1 MDNNSADAI
10 IQECRKEIDQLD
22 DQILALFAKRCEFV
36 ARVGEVKKNL
46 PGTQCFIR
54 PGREASMV
62 RRVVK
67 QGAGKLPRQTIAS
80 MWRMLISG
88 SILIEQ
94 NVSVAAYA
102 PDACPDYF
110 WLSREYFGPFTPVRK
125 HPAINRVLGDVMEG
139 DSTIGLLPMPH
150 EAAAENW
157 WVTLAQGGEDWP
169 RIFACVPFLHSGRG
183 NKQTVPSAIAIAKL
197 KPEKTGNDVSLVA
210 VKADANTSRGR
221 LSEGFTRYGLEASCL
236 ATEEALDKR
245 QDTRWHLF
253 EIPEFVSPDYESM
266 KSYVSDMGSNILQLR
281 VLGAYAAPL
290 KIS

>member
-1 MDNNSADAI
+1 METDSANAL
-10 IQECRKEIDQLD
+10 IQEYRKEIDQID
-22 DQILALFAKRCEFV
+22 DQLLALFTQRCEFV
-36 ARVGEVKKNL
+36 SKVGEVKRKL
-46 PGTQCFIR
+46 PDTQCFIR
-54 PGREASMV
+54 PGREAAMV

-67 QGAGKLPRQTIAS
+67 HGAGKLPRQTIAA

-102 PDACPDYF
+102 PDTCTDYF
-110 WLSREYFGPFTPVRK
+110 WLSREYFGSFTPVRK
-125 HPAINRVLGDVMEG
+125 HPAINRVLGDVMES
-139 DSTIGLLPMPH
+139 DSTIGVLPMPH
-150 EAAAENW
+150 EPIAENW
-157 WVTLAQGGEDWP
+157 WVTLAQGDESWP
-169 RIFACVPFLHSGRG
+169 KIFACVPFLHPGRS
-183 NKQTVPSAIAIAKL
+183 KQSIPSALAIAKL
-197 KPEKTGNDVSLVA
+197 KPERTGNDVSLVA
-210 VKADANTSRGR
+210 VNADANTSRGR

-253 EIPEFVSPDYESM
+253 EIPEFVSPEHESM
-266 KSYVSDMGSNILQLR
+266 KSYAKDMGSNILQLR